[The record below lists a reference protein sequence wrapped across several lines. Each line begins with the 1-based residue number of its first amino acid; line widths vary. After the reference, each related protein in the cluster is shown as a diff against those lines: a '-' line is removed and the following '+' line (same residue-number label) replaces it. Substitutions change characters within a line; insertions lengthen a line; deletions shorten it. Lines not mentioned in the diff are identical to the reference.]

1 MPLLEAAEDSG
12 AFGMVVTVGIFGMNL
27 LPFLWTFAKGF
38 LSPGRKGSMRTV
50 RDTVHEDVSLDFA
63 RTIYLDRLK
72 FEGFEVELE
81 QGGTRLTARRG
92 KLPGNSPFSVHTH
105 ASKPLELKMEFRPL
119 DRGVGVRLEMTM
131 KDFVIVDTGEGKYI
145 DETLDRL
152 MGADLEREEAPVVP
166 NETFKTTVAF
176 QIAFLMLFAPI
187 LLFAPGFTTEM
198 AGGLM
203 LVLIVEFFVSVVLAL
218 LGILDCF
225 MRPGEMTGKGKSL
238 VAMLMGLGALLWGGA
253 AFILL
258 HGAALWEQIRPR

>member
-1 MPLLEAAEDSG
+1 MPVAKMGQDGG
-12 AFGMVVTVGIFGMNL
+12 AVGIVVMAGIFGMNL

-38 LSPGRKGSMRTV
+38 LSSGRKGSMRTV

-63 RTIYLDRLK
+63 RTTYLDRLK
-72 FEGFEVELE
+72 FEGFEVELDE
-81 QGGTRLTARRG
+81 SGTRLTAHRG
-92 KLPGNSPFSVHTH
+92 KPPSNSPFAVHTH
-105 ASKPLELKMEFRPL
+105 ASKPLGLKMEFRQL

-152 MGADLEREEAPVVP
+152 MGADLEREAAPVVP

-176 QIAFLMLFAPI
+176 QIAFLMLLAPI

-225 MRPGEMTGKGKSL
+225 MRPSEMTGKGKSL
-238 VAMLMGLGALLWGGA
+238 SAMLMAFGALLWGGA
-253 AFILL
+253 AFLLL
-258 HGAALWEQIRPR
+258 HVAAFWEQIRPR